1 LRFSEAFIP
10 TLREAPAEAE
20 VPSHALMLRAGL
32 IKKVAAGIYTFL
44 PLGLRILRK
53 VESIVREEMNRA
65 GAQEIL
71 MSALQ
76 PAELWKKS
84 GRWEA
89 YGPEM
94 MRLKDRND
102 REFCLGPTHEE
113 LITEI
118 VQAEVR
124 SYRQLPLNL
133 YQIQAKFRDEIRPRF
148 GVMRGREFIMKD
160 AYSFDADYAGL
171 EKSYKSMY
179 QAYRRIFDRMGL
191 NYYVVEATTGLIG
204 GRVSQEFMVAAKT
217 GEDTLFYCTEC
228 SYAANADLAQ
238 GLFSLVTDEELKPL
252 QEVATPSQS
261 SVEEVSK
268 FLNVPPFKLVKT
280 LIYQAD
286 GKLIAVLI
294 PGHRRANIIQIARHL
309 NSNDLEL
316 LTEEEFQEH
325 HLVPGFVGP
334 VNLSGVDLI
343 LADEHIKE
351 MRNFVVGANKPD
363 THFTQVNLERDFE
376 VSEFGQFVLAED
388 GDNCPR
394 CESGVLKE
402 ARGIEVGH
410 IFQLGTKY
418 SEAMGAYFNDENGKL
433 KPFVMGCY
441 GIGISRLPAAIIEQS
456 HDERGI
462 IWPASVAPFDVHLVL
477 VMPENE
483 SQRRTADALEKSFS
497 GAGLEVLYDERPV
510 SPGVK
515 FADADLIGVPY
526 QIIVGKK
533 VEKGLVELKVRKTG
547 KRFDIKPREVV
558 GKTSSLLKEE
568 LESLNLRHSRD

>member
-1 LRFSEAFIP
+1 MRFSESFIP
-10 TLREAPAEAE
+10 TFREAPTEAE

-44 PLGLRILRK
+44 PLCLRVLRK
-53 VESIVREEMNRA
+53 IENIVRKEMNRA

-84 GRWEA
+84 GRWAA

-94 MRLKDRND
+94 MRLKDRKE

-118 VQAEVR
+118 VQTEVR

-133 YQIQAKFRDEIRPRF
+133 YQIQVKFRDEIRPRF
-148 GVMRGREFIMKD
+148 GVMRGREFLMKD
-160 AYSFDADYAGL
+160 AYSFDADYSGL
-171 EKSYKSMY
+171 EKSYKLMY
-179 QAYRRIFDRMGL
+179 QAYRRIFDRIGL

-204 GRVSQEFMVAAKT
+204 GQVSQEFMVAAET
-217 GEDTLFYCTEC
+217 GEDTFFYCTKC
-228 SYAANADLAQ
+228 SYAANVDLAR
-238 GLFSLVTDEELKPL
+238 GSFSLAINENLQPF
-252 QEVATPSQS
+252 QEVSTPSRS

-268 FLNVPPFKLVKT
+268 FLNVPSFKLVKT
-280 LIYQAD
+280 LIYRA
-286 GKLIAVLI
+286 GKRLVAVLI
-294 PGHRRANIIQIARHL
+294 PGHRQANLTQIALHL

-316 LTEEEFQEH
+316 LTENDFQKH
-325 HLVPGFVGP
+325 QLVPGFVGP
-334 VNLSGVDLI
+334 INLSGVDLI

-363 THFTQVNLERDFE
+363 AHFTQVNLSRDFE
-376 VSEFGQFVLAED
+376 VDEFGHFVLAED
-388 GDNCPR
+388 GDECSQ
-394 CESGVLKE
+394 CQGGVLKE

-462 IWPASVAPFDVHLVL
+462 IWPLTVAPFDVHLIL
-477 VMPENE
+477 VMPEDEGQRKTAE
-483 SQRRTADALEKSFS
+483 SLEDSFNR
-497 GAGLEVLYDERPV
+497 AGLEVLYDERPV
-510 SPGVK
+510 SAGVK
-515 FADADLIGVPY
+515 FADADLIGIPFQV
-526 QIIVGKK
+526 IVGKK
-533 VEKGLVELKVRKTG
+533 VEEGLVELKIRKTG
-547 KRFDIKPREVV
+547 VRLDVTIEKVLE
-558 GKTSSLLKEE
+558 KTSSLLKEE
-568 LESLNLRHSRD
+568 LKSLKLR